1 MEYDKNSILQNLCKH
16 LENFVSAEVE
26 ITPDTDLIN
35 ELAIDSVK
43 LLSLVMEIEDEFD
56 ISVPINVLTDVHT
69 VQDLASL
76 IFKIRSES
84 Q

>member
-1 MEYDKNSILQNLCKH
+1 MEYDYNSILQNLCKH
-16 LENFVSAEVE
+16 LENFVSSEVE

-35 ELAIDSVK
+35 ELSIDSVK

-56 ISVPINVLTDVHT
+56 ISVPINVLTDVNT
-69 VQDLASL
+69 VQDLANL
-76 IFKIRSES
+76 IFKIKS

>member
-16 LENFVSAEVE
+16 LEHFVSAEVE

-43 LLSLVMEIEDEFD
+43 LLSLVMEIRTATG
-56 ISVPINVLTDVHT
+56 VGTT
-69 VQDLASL
+69 WCYKQ
-76 IFKIRSES
+76 KM
-84 Q
+84 